1 MAKKRAKRKQKQIVV
16 TKEKL
21 QKNQEIKQEVTKV
34 KAIKPKKVKQEVKS
48 IIVNNEPLKDMLGNN
63 LEENDDV
70 VYVSKSKNG
79 RMVTKAGKVLK
90 CTNKSI
96 TVFTA
101 ENETIKVRNVI
112 KINVRQV
119 VKQEV
124 KKLSVLE
131 YIKGMFIKK

>member
-21 QKNQEIKQEVTKV
+21 QKNQEIKQEETKV

-79 RMVTKAGKVLK
+79 RMITKAGKVLK